1 MNYVTLFNKKL
12 KILNKPLFFLS
23 LHKFKNH
30 YYEISI
36 KN

>member
-12 KILNKPLFFLS
+12 KILNKPFFILS
-23 LHKFKNH
+23 LHKIKNH